1 LPEEQWCYL
10 RNEAGAYGEGMS
22 IPADVLQRT
31 GYRLPTEAEWE
42 FARRAGAVTS
52 RYYGHSID
60 LLDAHA
66 RYQADSKEHAWTC
79 GSLFS
84 NDMGLLDMLGN
95 VFEWCQDS
103 VNNTKPGKKGI
114 YNDIINIYE
123 SIVEK
128 NPRLLR
134 GGSLLNPRADVRSAY
149 RLGIAPSL
157 RGTSLGFR
165 PSRTYH

>member
-1 LPEEQWCYL
+1 
-10 RNEAGAYGEGMS
+10 MS

-42 FARRAGAVTS
+42 FACRAGAVTS

-60 LLDAHA
+60 LLDAYA
-66 RYQADSKEHAWTC
+66 RYQANSKEHAWTC

-84 NDMGLLDMLGN
+84 NDLGLFDMLGN
-95 VFEWCQDS
+95 VLKWCQDS
-103 VNNTKPGKKGI
+103 WNASKPIKKGI
-114 YNDIINIYE
+114 YNDIIIISE

-128 NPRLLR
+128 TPRLLR
-134 GGSLLNPRADVRSAY
+134 GGSFSGRPAFVRSAF
-149 RLGIAPSL
+149 RVRGAPAS
-157 RGTSLGFR
+157 RYASIGFR